1 MYRAAARGGHSGP
14 ARVVN
19 RAAAVVALPPPVDE
33 LPPLVDELPSE
44 KEKAAAHSRGPAGGA
59 QRP

>member
-19 RAAAVVALPPPVDE
+19 RAAVVALPPPVDE